1 MQQNQDNRDAMI
13 ELVPD
18 FGISLLHAWGLPEWP
33 REAVA
38 RYFLWDKCC
47 VFALMDNEE
56 GGLDGHMAMD
66 PPSRRRSREACQ
78 AFLYHWG
85 HYAIRVP
92 VLMSHRHARNVV
104 RKVGFVESPP
114 QQVQLVD
121 GSMAEVI
128 FLRRGPN
135 GRSD

>member
-1 MQQNQDNRDAMI
+1 MQPNQDNSDAMI

-18 FGISLLHAWGLPEWP
+18 FGINLLHAWGLPEWP

-47 VFALMDNEE
+47 VFALMDNDE

-85 HYAIRVP
+85 HHAIRVP